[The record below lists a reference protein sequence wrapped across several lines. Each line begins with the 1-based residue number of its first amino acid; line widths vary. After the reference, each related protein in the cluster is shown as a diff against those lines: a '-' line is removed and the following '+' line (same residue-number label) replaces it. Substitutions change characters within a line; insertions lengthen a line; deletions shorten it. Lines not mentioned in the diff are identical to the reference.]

1 MTASSSVRP
10 RTRLVIGG
18 GGGLG
23 AEIARALGDHGDPV
37 LVADAD
43 LDAAESVVADL
54 VGQGIAATP
63 AAVDVTD
70 ERSVIAA
77 VETADAIGGG
87 LVAVVNAAGVPGR
100 IPFADLDDARWQ
112 RVMDVNLR
120 GAFLVASAAVRV
132 LRVRRSGV
140 LVSIASVAGV
150 RPSPGSVAYSASKAG
165 VVAMSRSLAAEVA
178 AEGVRVWAVCPPA
191 IETGMFL
198 RMLHDDDDGARRIAE
213 EAARPLG
220 RVVTAAEIAAHVAF
234 LVDGGGPPY
243 VADGLVW

>member
-1 MTASSSVRP
+1 MTVA

-23 AEIARALGDHGDPV
+23 AEIARSLGGLGDPV

-43 LDAAESVVADL
+43 LDAARGVAAAL
-54 VGQGIAATP
+54 VEEGIDASST
-63 AAVDVTD
+63 VIDVTD
-70 ERSVIAA
+70 VRTVATA
-77 VETADAIGGG
+77 VESADAIGGG
-87 LVAVVNAAGVPGR
+87 LGAVVNAAGVPGR
-100 IPFADLDDARWQ
+100 VPFADLDAARWQ
-112 RVMDVNLR
+112 RVIDVNLT
-120 GAFLVASAAVRV
+120 GAFHVAAAAVQV
-132 LRVRRSGV
+132 FRRRRGGV

-198 RMLHDDDDGARRIAE
+198 RMLADDDDGARRIAE

-220 RVVTAAEIAAHVAF
+220 RVVTAAEIAAQVAF
-234 LVDGGGPPY
+234 LVDGGGSPY
-243 VADGLVW
+243 AADGLVW